1 MGVAATF
8 AVQWAAGQ
16 ADGLP
21 ALNDISTLE
30 SLESAQG
37 PEAAFWQSPFLKN
50 LFQFVACYV
59 WRLEVVS
66 CTQKRGH

>member
-8 AVQWAAGQ
+8 AVQLVAGQ
-16 ADGLP
+16 ADGFP

-37 PEAAFWQSPFLKN
+37 LRQRFGKVLS
-50 LFQFVACYV
+50 
-59 WRLEVVS
+59 
-66 CTQKRGH
+66 